1 MVVTVHGEE
10 RCPQMYARIYGGLEK
25 PEPPSIVPRE
35 TETR

>member
-1 MVVTVHGEE
+1 
-10 RCPQMYARIYGGLEK
+10 MYARIYGGLEK